1 MPGPRF
7 HSDPGSDPQDG
18 AETFDESQT
27 VGGEGSVSL
36 GGDSPLPVGE
46 EMRTFEELPD
56 VRDVT
61 RREGDADDDEAI
73 ALDADEF
80 DPDAVQDRD
89 FEEDNELDYRAATAE
104 REDDIDGLGPEGGR
118 GDEDRLAAGDI
129 EGLDEVRDADAVEG
143 GEDDFTNFEAKNL
156 DDADLER
163 LGYSGRPK
171 DRG

>member
-7 HSDPGSDPQDG
+7 HSDPDFDSQDQS
-18 AETFDESQT
+18 ETFDESQT

-36 GGDSPLPVGE
+36 GGDSPARVGS

-61 RREGDADDDEAI
+61 QREGDADDDDAI

-89 FEEDNELDYRAATAE
+89 FEEDDELDYHAATEE
-104 REDDIDGLGPEGGR
+104 REDDIDGLGPEAGR
-118 GDEDRLAAGDI
+118 AREDRLSAGDI
-129 EGLDEVRDADAVEG
+129 DGLGEVRDADAVEG

-156 DDADLER
+156 DDDDLQR
-163 LGYSGRPK
+163 LGYSGRSK